1 MASKL
6 VLEFTGVGGKATFSY
21 NYANPD
27 TTPTTVKALMQGMI
41 TNGSI
46 FAIPPVE
53 AVSAKLVT
61 TTTDEYDLS
70 D

>member
-6 VLEFTGVGGKATFSY
+6 VLKFTGMGGEANFSY
-21 NYANPD
+21 NYANPE
-27 TTPTTVKALMQGMI
+27 TTVATVKALMTGMI

-46 FAIPPVE
+46 FEIPPIE
-53 AVSAKLVT
+53 AISAKLVT
-61 TTTDEYDLS
+61 TTEDEYDLS

>member
-6 VLEFTGVGGKATFSY
+6 VLKFTGMGGEANFSY
-21 NYANPD
+21 NYANPE
-27 TTPTTVKALMQGMI
+27 TTVATVKALMQGMI

-53 AVSAKLVT
+53 TISAKLVT
-61 TTTDEYDLS
+61 TTEDEYDLS